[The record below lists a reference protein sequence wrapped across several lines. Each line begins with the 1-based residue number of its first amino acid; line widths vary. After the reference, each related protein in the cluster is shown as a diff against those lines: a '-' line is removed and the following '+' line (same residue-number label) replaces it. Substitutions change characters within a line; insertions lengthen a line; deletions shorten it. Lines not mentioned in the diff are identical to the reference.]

1 MATRQEFSDFLK
13 STELRAFKQAMFA
26 VRDESM
32 ALDIVQE
39 AMMKLTGKY
48 ADKPV
53 EELPPLFQRIL
64 QNAIY
69 DHYRRQKSQ
78 SSLTTLF
85 SAFLPPLS
93 QGEHDHYDADFDPLE
108 TMHVAEG
115 GKYGENPQTALEQ
128 IELIAAIEKALEDLP
143 LRQREAFLL
152 RYWEEM
158 DVSETARIMGCS
170 EGSVKTHCSRA
181 AHALA
186 AMLRSKGVML

>member
-13 STELRAFKQAMFA
+13 GTELRAFKQAMFA
-26 VRDESM
+26 VRDENM

-39 AMMKLTGKY
+39 AMMKLTRKY

-64 QNAIY
+64 QNAIH
-69 DHYRRQKSQ
+69 DHFRRQKSQ
-78 SSLTTLF
+78 SLLTTLF

-93 QGEHDHYDADFDPLE
+93 HSDKDHNDVDYDPLE
-108 TMHVAEG
+108 TMHVADDK
-115 GKYGENPQTALEQ
+115 KYGKNPQIVLEQ
-128 IELIAAIEKALEDLP
+128 VELIEVIEKALEDLP

-186 AMLRSKGVML
+186 AVLRSKGVML